1 MFYSDNDVALRSGSV
16 ATVMWKVYAWM
27 SVALAVS
34 AATAFSIFSNTSRFN
49 FFLGNKMVFWGVI
62 IAEFALVILLS
73 AMIKRMSF
81 ATAALSFITYAFLS
95 GVTLSVIFAVYNLG
109 SITTVFAV
117 TTCMFAAMALF
128 GYYTKSDLTSFG
140 KILTMLLIGLV
151 ISSLINF
158 FLQNAFMDY
167 VMSIIGVFV
176 FTGLTAYDV
185 QKIKDVASH
194 MIYAGEPVQKI
205 AIIGALTLYLDFIN
219 LFLYLLRLFGKRR
232 D

>member
-1 MFYSDNDVALRSGSV
+1 MFYSDNDVALRAGSV
-16 ATVMWKVYAWM
+16 AGVMWKVYAWM
-27 SVALAVS
+27 SAALAVS
-34 AATAFSIFSNTSRFN
+34 AATAFSIFTNPAWFN
-49 FFLGNKMVFWGVI
+49 FFLGNKVVFWSVI

-73 AMIKRMSF
+73 AMIQRMSF
-81 ATAALSFITYAFLS
+81 FTATLSFITYAFLS

-117 TTCMFAAMALF
+117 TMCMFAAMAFF

-140 KILTMLLIGLV
+140 KILIMLLIGLV

-194 MIYAGEPVQKI
+194 MIYTGEPVQKI
-205 AIIGALTLYLDFIN
+205 AIIGALTLYLDFVN
-219 LFLYLLRLFGKRR
+219 LFLYLLRLFGKKR

>member
-1 MFYSDNDVALRSGSV
+1 MFYSDNDVALRADSV
-16 ATVMWKVYAWM
+16 ASVMWKVYAWM
-27 SVALAVS
+27 SAALAVS
-34 AATAFSIFSNTSRFN
+34 AATAFSIFANPAWFK
-49 FFLGNKMVFWGVI
+49 FFLGNKIVFWSVI

-73 AMIKRMSF
+73 AMIQRMNF
-81 ATAALSFITYAFLS
+81 FTAALSFITYAFLS

-117 TTCMFAAMALF
+117 TMCMFAAMAIF

-140 KILTMLLIGLV
+140 KILIMLLIGLV

-167 VMSIIGVFV
+167 IMSIIGVFV

-185 QKIKDVASH
+185 QKIKTIASH
-194 MIYAGEPVQKI
+194 MIYSGESVQKI
-205 AIIGALTLYLDFIN
+205 AIIGALTLYLDFVN